1 MLLHN
6 PSHQKSPRAAEK
18 RALNTRHDA
27 KLASPISST
36 TTLSPCKHLQRELRK
51 KRWSLPG
58 QQRRHRRDEDEQI
71 EDGVLQEALHSPVG
85 VGGGVAS
92 GAGGVVAQRYREEQA
107 HTEGNAEPVHPG
119 LQARRHTGGDAR

>member
-1 MLLHN
+1 M
-6 PSHQKSPRAAEK
+6 
-18 RALNTRHDA
+18 
-27 KLASPISST
+27 ASPISST
-36 TTLSPCKHLQRELRK
+36 TPPLSLQALAEGSEI

-71 EDGVLQEALHSPVG
+71 EDGVLQKALHSPVG
-85 VGGGVAS
+85 IGGGVAG

-107 HTEGNAEPVHPG
+107 HTEGHAEPVHPG